1 VYGRIK
7 QPFRDDLGPLALV
20 RKLRNDLAHGSISF
34 AECGENMTAGEL
46 RDLADR
52 TAAYLRE
59 VVKAFETY
67 VDDYGFLVKDKRPKR
82 EEV

>member
-1 VYGRIK
+1 
-7 QPFRDDLGPLALV
+7 V
-20 RKLRNDLAHGSISF
+20 RKLRNSLAHGSISF
-34 AECGENMTAGEL
+34 AECGENVTVGEL

-59 VVKAFETY
+59 VVKAFEAY
-67 VDDYGFLVKDKRPKR
+67 IKDRGFLVKEKRPKR